1 MSVRLGLP
9 DRTLAGRH
17 AAYLLAMRAW
27 TNHHGRRT
35 RLLARIAG
43 AALAFSLPTAAA
55 DAFSISKWEAGTCT
69 ESSCADAGPDAA
81 FYTQA
86 AGHPD
91 FGITDFAF
99 DSKEV
104 GVVKK
109 WKQPEGHVKDV
120 RVDLPEG
127 LVVNPEATSQL
138 CTEEQL
144 NADKGECPAG
154 SQVGEDEATGTAEIA
169 LGIKETVTEHFPVYN
184 MVRRP
189 GEASRFGVEIASPTL
204 ALLNLQGHVYLEGAI
219 SWQGEAETSETS
231 GVPSGDYHEFFKIQ
245 DIPQQPEIV
254 ESRLIFWGVPQ
265 THTHVGAPTAF
276 ITLPSTCASK
286 PITRLH
292 VDSYEDPGHFLAG
305 TNETP
310 VTATGCDQLA
320 FHPSLSL
327 SPQSS
332 QSDEPDG
339 VSAELHVPQFTN
351 QPSRPNSPDV
361 QSANVALPE
370 GMTLNPAVAH
380 GLEACSQQQFAAAG
394 CPGASQLGTVSVD
407 APGIP
412 DGALAGNVYAGA
424 PEPGQGPES
433 GGEYRIFLAA
443 QAPQYGVGLRLEG
456 RVKADSQTGR
466 LTASFPTAPQVPV
479 EDLKLDFDGGPRAA
493 LANPLTCGAIAPSA
507 AIAPYG
513 GAPTVSAATSG
524 FVVDADGAGGAC
536 GAPLPFSLAQGIVP
550 QSPAQAGAYN
560 PFTFSLARG
569 DGQQYPSRITTTLP
583 SGLLGAI
590 PSVTLCP
597 EPAASAGTCTSTSQI
612 GTVSVAV
619 GAGSEPYAFSGRA
632 YLTGPYDGAPYGL
645 SIVVPALAGPY
656 DLGEVITRAGIN
668 VGLYSGRVSVTAT
681 LPTVVGGVPLRLRS
695 LNVAVDRHDF
705 TFNPTD
711 CAPLATE
718 STLISTLG
726 VGQNL
731 SSPFQ
736 VAGCNALAFKPSLG
750 VVVGGRT
757 SKARGASIEVKITQ
771 GAHQANLREVQLQ
784 LPMQLPSRLST
795 LQKACP
801 VASFEVGLPPGSCA
815 SAARV
820 GGVTVT
826 TPVLPGTLSGPA
838 YLISHGGG
846 AFPDLDLV
854 LRGDGVEVVLV
865 GHTHIS
871 RSGITTSTFETL
883 PDVPVSSVTV
893 SLPVGTNSALTAD
906 GRLCG
911 KRLQAPTTLIAQN
924 GARVAHNTK
933 ITLSGCAIALVS
945 HRLRGAH
952 MLLSVWAP
960 EAGRLSVTGRGIA
973 RIRSRVRKAGTLKLS
988 VPLGA
993 STLAALHHR
1002 GGRLKLR
1009 IGFVAHTGH
1018 NASSLTPS
1026 LR

>member
-1 MSVRLGLP
+1 M
-9 DRTLAGRH
+9 LAFTDGHHRRSRF
-17 AAYLLAMRAW
+17 LAV
-27 TNHHGRRT
+27 
-35 RLLARIAG
+35 IAG
-43 AALAFSLPTAAA
+43 AALALSLPSAAA
-55 DAFSISKWEAGTCT
+55 HAFSISKWEAGTCR
-69 ESSCADAGPDAA
+69 ESNCADAGPHSA

-109 WKQPEGHVKDV
+109 WRQPEGHVKDV

-127 LVVNPEATSQL
+127 LAVNPEATDQL

-144 NADKGECPAG
+144 NADKGECPVG
-154 SQVGEDEATGTAEIA
+154 SQVGEDEATGTAEVA
-169 LGIKETVTEHFPVYN
+169 LGVKETVTEHFPVYN
-184 MVRRP
+184 MVRKP
-189 GEASRFGVEIASPTL
+189 GEPSRFGVEIASPTL
-204 ALLNLQGHVYLEGAI
+204 ALLNLQGHVYLEGGI

-231 GVPSGDYHEFFKIQ
+231 AVPSGDYHEFFKIR

-265 THTHVGAPTAF
+265 SHTGVGIPTAF

-305 TNETP
+305 ANETP
-310 VTATGCDQLA
+310 VTASGCNQLA
-320 FHPSLSL
+320 FNPSLSL
-327 SPQSS
+327 SPENS

-339 VSAELHVPQFTN
+339 VSADLHVSQFTT

-361 QSANVALPE
+361 QSAEVALPE
-370 GMTLNPAVAH
+370 SMTLNAPVAH
-380 GLEACSQQQFAAAG
+380 GLEACSQEQFAGTG

-412 DGALAGNVYAGA
+412 NGALSGGVYVGA

-433 GGEYRIFLAA
+433 GGEYRVFLIA

-456 RVKADSQTGR
+456 RVKADAQSGR
-466 LTASFPTAPQVPV
+466 LTASFPNAPQVPV
-479 EDLKLDFDGGPRAA
+479 EELKLDFNGGPRAA
-493 LANPLTCGAIAPSA
+493 LANPLACGPIAPSA
-507 AIAPYG
+507 AITPYG
-513 GAPTVSAATSG
+513 GSPTASATTSG
-524 FVVDADGAGGAC
+524 FVVDRDGAGGAC
-536 GAPLPFSLAQGIVP
+536 GAPLPFSLAQSIAP
-550 QSPAQAGAYN
+550 QSPAQAGAYS
-560 PFTFSLARG
+560 PFTFDLARG
-569 DGQQYPSRITTTLP
+569 DGQQYPSGITTTLP
-583 SGLLGAI
+583 PGLLGAI
-590 PSVTLCP
+590 PSVALCP
-597 EPAASAGTCTSTSQI
+597 EPAASAGTCAPASQI

-619 GAGSEPYAFSGRA
+619 GAGSEPYVFTGRA
-632 YLTGPYDGAPYGL
+632 YLTGPYGGAPYGL
-645 SIVVPALAGPY
+645 SIVVPVLAGPY
-656 DLGEVITRAGIN
+656 DLGEVVTRAGIN
-668 VGLYSGRVSVTAT
+668 VGLYNGRVSVTAT

-695 LNVAVDRHDF
+695 LTVAVDRHDF
-705 TFNPTD
+705 VFNPTD

-726 VGQNL
+726 AGQSV

-736 VAGCNALAFKPSLG
+736 VAGCDALAFKPSLG

-757 SKARGASIEVKITQ
+757 SKAHGASIEVKIAQ
-771 GAHQANLREVQLQ
+771 GTHQANLREVQLQ
-784 LPMQLPSRLST
+784 LPIQLPSRLTT

-871 RSGITTSTFETL
+871 RSGITTSTFESL
-883 PDVPVSSVTV
+883 PDVPVSSVKV
-893 SLPVGTNSALTAD
+893 SLPVGANSALTAN

-911 KRLQAPTTLIAQN
+911 KSLQAPTTLIAQS
-924 GARVAHNTK
+924 GARIAHNTK

-945 HRLRGAH
+945 HRLRGRH
-952 MLLSVWAP
+952 MLLTVWAP
-960 EAGRLSVTGRGIA
+960 EAGRLSVSGRGIS
-973 RIRSRVRKAGTLKLS
+973 RVRDRVRKAGTVKLS

-993 STLAALHHR
+993 RTVAALHRR
-1002 GGRLKLR
+1002 GERLKLR
-1009 IGFVAHTGH
+1009 IGFASRTGH
-1018 NASSLTPS
+1018 NTSSLTQS
-1026 LR
+1026 LL